1 MKLKLRQGDLSL
13 DRVALM
19 GILNVTPDSFSDG
32 GLWREP
38 DRAVARGVE
47 MVAEGAA
54 IVDVGGEST
63 RPGADAVDEAEELD
77 RVMPVIERLVR
88 RVGVPISI
96 DTRKPSVAQRALQA
110 GAALVNDTSGEESG
124 RDIDE
129 VIAAAGAGVVV
140 MHSRGSP
147 VSMTSLTAYG
157 DVVSDV
163 GRFLKRRTTELETA
177 GVHRQSIVVDP
188 GFGFAKTPEQNLELL
203 RRLDE
208 IVALGYPVLVGTSR
222 KSFIGRVLGVAEDQ
236 RVEGTAATVVWA
248 IVKGARLLRVH
259 DVAPIARAVTMTE
272 AIAGASSGHLQ
283 PS

>member
-13 DRVALM
+13 HRVALM

-32 GLWREP
+32 GLWQEP

-63 RPGADAVDEAEELD
+63 RPGADAVDEREELD
-77 RVMPVIERLVR
+77 RVIPVIEGLVR
-88 RVGVPISI
+88 RVEVPISI
-96 DTRKPSVAQRALQA
+96 DTRKPSVAERALGA
-110 GAALVNDTSGEESG
+110 GAALVNDTSGEES
-124 RDIDE
+124 RDMDE
-129 VIAAAGAGVVV
+129 VVASAGAGVVV

-147 VSMTSLTAYG
+147 ASMTSLTGYD

-163 GRFLKRRTTELETA
+163 ARFLQRRTRELETA
-177 GVHRQSIVVDP
+177 GVDPQSIVVDP

-222 KSFIGRVLGVAEDQ
+222 KSFIGRVLGVAEHQ

-248 IVKGARLLRVH
+248 IAKGARLLRVH
-259 DVAPIARAVTMTE
+259 DVAPIARAVKMTE
-272 AIAGASSGHLQ
+272 AIAGVSSPHFQ

>member
-32 GLWREP
+32 GLWQEP

-63 RPGADAVDEAEELD
+63 RPGADAVDEREELD
-77 RVMPVIERLVR
+77 RVIPVIEGLVR
-88 RVGVPISI
+88 RVEVPISI
-96 DTRKPSVAQRALQA
+96 DTRKRSVAERALGA
-110 GAALVNDTSGEESG
+110 GAALVNDTSGEES
-124 RDIDE
+124 RDMDE
-129 VIAAAGAGVVV
+129 VVASAGAGVVV

-147 VSMTSLTAYG
+147 ASMTSLTGYD

-163 GRFLKRRTTELETA
+163 ARFLQRRTRELETA
-177 GVHRQSIVVDP
+177 GVDPQSIVVDP

-208 IVALGYPVLVGTSR
+208 IVALGYAVLVGTSR
-222 KSFIGRVLGVAEDQ
+222 KSCMGRGLGVAEHR

-248 IVKGARLLRVH
+248 IAKGARLLRVH
-259 DVAPIARAVTMTE
+259 DVAPIARAVKMTE
-272 AIAGASSGHLQ
+272 AIAGVSSPHFQ

>member
-32 GLWREP
+32 GLWQEP

-63 RPGADAVDEAEELD
+63 RPGADAVDEREELD
-77 RVMPVIERLVR
+77 RVIPVIEGLVR
-88 RVGVPISI
+88 RVEVPISI
-96 DTRKPSVAQRALQA
+96 DTRKPSVAERALRA
-110 GAALVNDTSGEESG
+110 GAALVNDTSGEES
-124 RDIDE
+124 RDMDE
-129 VIAAAGAGVVV
+129 VVASAGAGVVV

-147 VSMTSLTAYG
+147 ASMTSLTGYD

-163 GRFLKRRTTELETA
+163 ARFLQRRTRELETA
-177 GVHRQSIVVDP
+177 GVDPQSIVVDP

-208 IVALGYPVLVGTSR
+208 IVTLGYPVLVGTSR
-222 KSFIGRVLGVAEDQ
+222 KSFIGRVLGVAEHQ

-248 IVKGARLLRVH
+248 IAKGARLLRVH
-259 DVAPIARAVTMTE
+259 DVAPIARAVKMTE
-272 AIAGASSGHLQ
+272 AIAGVSSPHFQ

>member
-32 GLWREP
+32 GLWQEP

-63 RPGADAVDEAEELD
+63 RPGADAVDEREELD
-77 RVMPVIERLVR
+77 RVIPVIEGLVR
-88 RVGVPISI
+88 RVEVPISI
-96 DTRKPSVAQRALQA
+96 DTRKPSVAERALGA
-110 GAALVNDTSGEESG
+110 GAALVNDTSGEES
-124 RDIDE
+124 RDMDE
-129 VIAAAGAGVVV
+129 VVASAGAGVVV

-147 VSMTSLTAYG
+147 ASMTSLTGYD

-163 GRFLKRRTTELETA
+163 ARFLQRRTRELETA
-177 GVHRQSIVVDP
+177 GVDPQSIVVDP

-222 KSFIGRVLGVAEDQ
+222 KSFIGRVLGVAEHQ

-248 IVKGARLLRVH
+248 IAKGSRLLRVH
-259 DVAPIARAVTMTE
+259 DVAPIARAVKMTE
-272 AIAGASSGHLQ
+272 AIAGVSSPHFQ